1 MVDTP
6 DLGSGAIW
14 FESSSLSQG
23 TTKRIDFAGNGIY
36 INRKQNNKN
45 MNNELFNMAQASQR
59 EHRKDAGYFDG
70 RFAPKQFVDRKK
82 EANRTECRTFRYSN
96 D

>member
-1 MVDTP
+1 VILPITAY
-6 DLGSGAIW
+6 LFI
-14 FESSSLSQG
+14 ENK
-23 TTKRIDFAGNGIY
+23 TTKRIM
-36 INRKQNNKN
+36 NNK
-45 MNNELFNMAQASQR
+45 LFNMAKASER
-59 EHRKDAGYFDG
+59 DNRKEAGYFDG